1 MLSSTTRST
10 LPVDPAT
17 PHNLPVRPDPLIG
30 RDADLATAHALLL
43 NGNAHLITLTGPG
56 GVGKTRLALEIARA
70 ALPDF
75 PDGVW
80 FVDLSD
86 ITDPALV
93 PNAIART
100 LGLRDSRRSALE
112 SLEQAIA
119 AHKVLLI
126 LDNFEHVLEASS
138 TVAQLI
144 AVSPASR
151 FIVTSREALRLR
163 LEQRFPLE
171 PLEYPNLEE
180 RTGTDR
186 AGTDRTGNG
195 RTSDEQGLNAR
206 LQPDLIG
213 AYPAVQLFLARVQ
226 LVLPEFVL
234 NEQNAEVVARV
245 CARLDGLPLALELVA
260 ARVNMFGLHPILQRF
275 GTGQSLPLIGASDA
289 PARHGSL
296 SAAIEWSFVL
306 LKLPER
312 ALLRRLAVFEN
323 GWTVDAAG
331 VVADTEDLGLNI
343 LDGLAA
349 LADRHLVRVTSS
361 KDGVRFSMLK
371 TIRDFALERL
381 MECGELDWVTQRHA
395 EYFLDFAET
404 AETHLQDSNRDTWLD
419 QLESEVEN
427 FWAVLRWAQSALKL
441 EISMRLGSALSG
453 LWFMR
458 DYAIEGSRWLTESLK
473 IVDSSD
479 ASLET
484 PVLAKG
490 LRVAGELALT
500 LGDFAESARLLERC
514 LVLFRELR
522 DGFLIAKVLDNLGNV
537 AAFQGEPVRAQAF
550 FQEALVWARREG
562 NLKLT
567 AHVLGDLG
575 IHYAET
581 GELDLAQEA
590 YREALE
596 MMKVNDDQRG
606 IARMAGRLG
615 DLAIRRGNL
624 KDAQKLLEENLPIL
638 RQLKL
643 SFATADALAQLAV
656 VALLQHLP
664 ERALRLTR
672 EALGICVQMGQQ
684 HGIKSNLEILAVV
697 AVALKKSEV
706 AARLF
711 GVVAVLNKD
720 IGMASDQ
727 FWNTIYQEY
736 ISKARLA
743 LGSQFDTAFA
753 HGGGWSLDQALE
765 QAFAFETDT
774 ERAPALKPVVNAVPE
789 PEFLTLLSPRELEV
803 LKVVARGLSNKEAAK
818 ELKVSAHT
826 VKFHLNAVFNKLEC
840 RTRAQAV
847 RIAFDQGLIKPG
859 DQDADLAALG
869 HTF

>member
-10 LPVDPAT
+10 PPVDPPT

-93 PNAIART
+93 PNAIARA

-119 AHKVLLI
+119 PHKVLLI
-126 LDNFEHVLEASS
+126 LDNFEHLLEASS
-138 TVAQLI
+138 TVARLI

-171 PLEYPNLEE
+171 PLEYPSLDE
-180 RTGTDR
+180 
-186 AGTDRTGNG
+186 GNG
-195 RTSDEQGLNAR
+195 AERGSNKRVQLEDIGL
-206 LQPDLIG
+206 
-213 AYPAVQLFLARVQ
+213 YPAVQLFLARVQ

-312 ALLRRLAVFEN
+312 ALLRRLAVFES

-331 VVADTEDLGLNI
+331 IVADTQDLGLDI

-361 KDGVRFSMLK
+361 KEGVRFSMLK

-381 MECGELDWVTQRHA
+381 VECGELEWVTQRHA
-395 EYFLDFAET
+395 EYFLAFAET
-404 AETHLQDSNRDTWLD
+404 AETHLQDPNRDTWLD

-427 FWAVLRWAQSALKL
+427 FWAVLRWAQSTLKL
-441 EISMRLGSALSG
+441 DLSLRLGSALSG

-458 DYAIEGSRWLTESLK
+458 DYALEGSRWLTEAFKAL
-473 IVDSSD
+473 DSSEII
-479 ASLET
+479 LET
-484 PVLAKG
+484 PVLAQG

-514 LVLFRELR
+514 LGLFRALN
-522 DGFLIAKVLDNLGNV
+522 DGFLIAKVLNNLGNV
-537 AAFQGEPVRAQAF
+537 AAFQGEPVRAGAF
-550 FQEALVWARREG
+550 FQEALVWSRREG
-562 NLKLT
+562 TVGLT
-567 AHVLGDLG
+567 AHILGDLG
-575 IHYAET
+575 IHYAEN
-581 GELDLAQEA
+581 GELDLAQGA
-590 YREALE
+590 YSEALE

-615 DLAIRRGNL
+615 DLAIRRGKL
-624 KDAQKLLEENLPIL
+624 MDAEKLLEENLPIL

-643 SFATADALAQLAV
+643 SFATADALAQLSV
-656 VALLQHLP
+656 VALLQNAP
-664 ERALRLTR
+664 ERALRLVR
-672 EALGICVQMGQQ
+672 EALGICVQIGQQ

-697 AVALKKSEV
+697 AVALKKPEV

-711 GVVAVLNKD
+711 GVVAVLNKE
-720 IGMASDQ
+720 IGMASDE
-727 FWNTIYQEY
+727 FWNTIFEEY
-736 ISKARLA
+736 VSKARVA
-743 LGSQFDTAFA
+743 LGPQFDTAWA
-753 HGGGWSLDQALE
+753 HGQGWSLDQALE
-765 QAFAFETDT
+765 QAFAFGADT
-774 ERAPALKPVVNAVPE
+774 KPAAVFQPVVDTTPPE
-789 PEFLTLLSPRELEV
+789 PESSTLLSPRELEV
-803 LKVVARGLSNKEAAK
+803 LKVVARGLSNKEVAK

-859 DQDADLAALG
+859 DQYADLAGLG
-869 HTF
+869 RTF